1 MKGGDDFVVGR
12 KLHSI
17 HLLMS
22 QGTEAIAVQHG
33 TNLVET
39 NLLF

>member
-22 QGTEAIAVQHG
+22 QGTETKTVQHRPYF
-33 TNLVET
+33 VET